1 MYKRLL
7 VPLDGSSLAEAALP
21 VANYLAQRFGATV
34 TLLHLIERNAP
45 AQVHGETHLTDE
57 GQANAYLQ
65 KAAQRS
71 FAPDVVTDTHVHT
84 SEVSD
89 VARSITAHAD
99 ELANDLIVM
108 CVHGRGGVQGWMV
121 GSIAQQVVASGHNPV
136 LLIPVQSA
144 PIPEKFTCEQILVS
158 LDVDPEHAQALP
170 PAIELA
176 QWCGAALHLA
186 IVIPTP
192 QTLSATEASISRLL
206 PLTTSALLEMNEH
219 QAVDYLR
226 AQVEH
231 IQQQGVSAT
240 GSTYRGSPAA
250 VIVEVAKQKQANLL
264 VLATHGRTG
273 LDAFLEESVAA
284 KISNHSHIPL
294 LLIRIRETT
303 D

>member
-21 VANYLAQRFGATV
+21 VADYLAQRFSATV

-45 AQVHGETHLTDE
+45 AQVHGEAHLTNE
-57 GQANAYLQ
+57 AQANAYLQ
-65 KAAQRS
+65 KVAQRS
-71 FAPDVVTDTHVHT
+71 FAPGVVTDMHVHT

-89 VARSITAHAD
+89 VTRGITAHAD
-99 ELANDLIVM
+99 EFANDLIVM

-121 GSIAQQVVASGHNPV
+121 GSIAQQVVAFGHKPV
-136 LLIPVQSA
+136 LLIPVQRA
-144 PIPEKFTCEQILVS
+144 PIPEKFTCEQILVA

-176 QWCGAALHLA
+176 QGCGAALHLV

-192 QTLSATEASISRLL
+192 QTLSAIETSISRLL
-206 PLTTSALLEMNEH
+206 PLTTSALLEMNEQ

-226 AQVEH
+226 AQVKH
-231 IQQQGVSAT
+231 IQQQGVRAT

-250 VIVEVAKQKQANLL
+250 VIVEVAKQKQANIL

-284 KISNHSHIPL
+284 KISNHSNIPL
-294 LLIRIRETT
+294 LLIRVRKAT